1 MAGSD
6 VVVLVLVLLVVDISS
21 PVNDDDDDGIDGDGA
36 RAMAMVEGAGTNAPE
51 DGIDVAN
58 NSAATAMLATTEF
71 ALDNVIGAIVKEY

>member
-21 PVNDDDDDGIDGDGA
+21 PVNDDDGIDGDGA